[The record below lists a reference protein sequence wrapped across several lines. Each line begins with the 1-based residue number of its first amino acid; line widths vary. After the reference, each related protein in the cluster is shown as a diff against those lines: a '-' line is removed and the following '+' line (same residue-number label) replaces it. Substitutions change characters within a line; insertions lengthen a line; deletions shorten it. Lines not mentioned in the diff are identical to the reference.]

1 MDTGRSRRQ
10 GLIGLV
16 VVLLVFVAYMQ
27 SVLDPQRQ
35 KYQPGKVTRV
45 EIGTEFIAAT
55 LIGLKEVVAGLL
67 WVRADEFFHTGNYE
81 AIIPMVRI
89 ITWLD
94 PHQLDVYD
102 TGAWHLAYNFTDS
115 QERSDRRYIPAA
127 RALLE
132 EGIHNNPNIFDLY
145 FSLGWTNF
153 QKIQDYP
160 DAVKWFRLA
169 NTKGS
174 IDPATGKIRPPKAQF
189 KDRPQFVGHS
199 LAHAYE
205 RAGDIDQAIAQWK
218 QNIRDN
224 QAYARQYPKDQGNK
238 AMIDVANNNLHA
250 LEFEKKVRAEIR
262 PVKNVHFDAHFQRLG
277 PRKFRVFG
285 TLDLPTGARVR
296 VRLADKDF
304 REQQF
309 KTFTYD
315 INDKQTILIDD
326 LYVRDGKFD
335 RVIDIQRDAAIY
347 PLRSKDYT
355 LTLSFNP
362 LSAPDFVQGMPAE
375 QKIDGGRR
383 GEKLQYG
390 AVGWHGEGL
399 ADQKYLVVKNGV
411 RMLEKQIPLARA
423 DLA

>member
-1 MDTGRSRRQ
+1 MRLSRATRQ
-10 GLIGLV
+10 SLIGLV
-16 VVLLVFVAYMQ
+16 VVLFVFVAYMQ
-27 SVLDPQRQ
+27 SVMDPQRQ
-35 KYQPGKVTRV
+35 KYQPGKVTQV
-45 EIGTEFIAAT
+45 DIGTEFIAAT

-67 WVRADEFFHTGNYE
+67 WVRTDEFFHTGNYE

-132 EGIHNNPNIFDLY
+132 EGIRNNPNIFDLY

-153 QKIQDYP
+153 QKIQDYQ

-174 IDPATGKIRPPKAQF
+174 IDPATGKVRPPRAQF

-199 LAHAYE
+199 LAHALE
-205 RAGDIDQAIAQWK
+205 RAGMIDDAIAQWK
-218 QNIRDN
+218 QNIEDN
-224 QAYARQYPKDQGNK
+224 KAYARRYPKDQGNK
-238 AMIDVANNNLHA
+238 AMIDVAYNNLHQ
-250 LEFEKKVRAEIR
+250 LEFEKAARAKIR
-262 PVKNVHFDAHFQRLG
+262 PVKNAHFEGHFQRLG
-277 PRKFRVFG
+277 PRKFRVYG
-285 TLDLPTGARVR
+285 TIDLPTGARVR
-296 VRLADKDF
+296 VRLTDKNF
-304 REQQF
+304 HEQQF
-309 KTFTYD
+309 KTFTYQ

-335 RVIDIQRDAAIY
+335 RVIDIQKDAAIY
-347 PLRSKDYT
+347 PLRSQDYT
-355 LTLSFNP
+355 LSLSFNP
-362 LSAPDFVQGMPAE
+362 PTAADFVLGVPAE
-375 QKIDGGRR
+375 AALDHGSKA
-383 GEKLQYG
+383 EKFQYG
-390 AVGWHGEGL
+390 SIGWHGEGL
-399 ADQKYLVVKNGV
+399 ADQKHLVVKNGV
-411 RMLEKQIPLARA
+411 RMLEIKIPLKRK